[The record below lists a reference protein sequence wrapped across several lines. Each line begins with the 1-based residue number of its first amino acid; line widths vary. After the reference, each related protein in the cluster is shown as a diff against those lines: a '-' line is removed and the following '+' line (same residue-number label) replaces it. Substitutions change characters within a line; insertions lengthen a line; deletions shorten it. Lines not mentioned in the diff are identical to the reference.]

1 MKSQVLDNTLCWSKD
16 NGTKSQQK
24 HGDDI
29 VGDRERERES
39 DRGQLSSTQLDNSSC
54 YTCDGINH

>member
-16 NGTKSQQK
+16 NGTKSQQR

-29 VGDRERERES
+29 VGVRERERE
-39 DRGQLSSTQLDNSSC
+39 RERVTEAK
-54 YTCDGINH
+54 